1 MLEIGVGLLAGL
13 LLLVGILIMAGPLVT
28 RSLRLALRRRRP
40 FRRAGAR
47 TTRTKGDLHPTTGKA
62 LAAAGRIATIL
73 KDQGMDRHVAALR
86 HASRRLEVDEADG
99 IYAMQEVLRHFR
111 GIRLNDRDDQDIL
124 EGLVGQL
131 RKALNDRAEQ
141 LELLPRS

>member
-1 MLEIGVGLLAGL
+1 VLEIGVGLLAGL
-13 LLLVGILIMAGPLVT
+13 LLLIGILIMAGPLVT
-28 RSLRLALRRRRP
+28 RGLRLALRRRRP
-40 FRRAGAR
+40 FRLGGAR
-47 TTRTKGDLHPTTGKA
+47 AARTQGELHPTTRKA

-73 KDQGMDRHVAALR
+73 KEQGMDRYVAALR
-86 HASRRLEVDEADG
+86 HASRRLEVNEADG

-111 GIRLNDRDDQDIL
+111 GIRLNDRDDQEIL

-141 LELLPRS
+141 LEILPRS

>member
-1 MLEIGVGLLAGL
+1 VLEIGVGLLAGL
-13 LLLVGILIMAGPLVT
+13 LLLIGILIMAGPLVT
-28 RSLRLALRRRRP
+28 RSLRPALRRRP
-40 FRRAGAR
+40 FRLAGAR
-47 TTRTKGDLHPTTGKA
+47 PTRTKGDLHPTTGKA

-73 KDQGMDRHVAALR
+73 KEQGMDRHVAALR
-86 HASRRLEVDEADG
+86 HASRRLEVNEADG

-111 GIRLNDRDDQDIL
+111 GIRLNDRDDQEIL